1 MGRRPIS
8 DIQNVGWA
16 MLFCPPYLTKRV
28 HMGIE
33 FIDSRIDLPTH
44 SVRVMSPLG
53 VYPADSIVNRDF
65 AFVANDDICFT
76 VAPYSRDKIDIKH
89 YYSEVE
95 WATINEIRLF
105 SSILLSIDR
114 DVGYSRIYPFYTSHF
129 IKVSSNETIEDHF
142 DAISKQLVE
151 IINAPPKIIN
161 GFSHP
166 ATNAY
171 RTSKGI
177 SLPPACGGP
186 DYDLRKDGYQYNL
199 QKEIFNKFDIK
210 DFLMIRGV
218 STLLRSG
225 MLTAHYHFLE
235 EAINTTFISLEA
247 SFRLV
252 LRKLKEIGI
261 NNPSSKDAADYIANV
276 FYSDAANKYFEEY
289 YESRIMSFHP
299 ESRFGVF
306 PHAPLMAD
314 DCYHLFDDLIEVYCY
329 LICDHVHPKHQERFN
344 RFRT

>member
-1 MGRRPIS
+1 
-8 DIQNVGWA
+8 
-16 MLFCPPYLTKRV
+16 
-28 HMGIE
+28 MGIE
-33 FIDSRIDLPTH
+33 FLDSRRDLPTH

-53 VYPADSIVNRDF
+53 VYPADTIVNSDS
-65 AFVANDDICFT
+65 AFFANDDICFT
-76 VAPYSRDKIDIKH
+76 VAPFSRDKIDIEH

-105 SSILLSIDR
+105 SSILLCVDR
-114 DVGYSRIYPFYTSHF
+114 DIGYSRIYPFYTSHP
-129 IKVSSNETIEDHF
+129 IKITNNETIENNF
-142 DAISKQLVE
+142 EVISKQLIE
-151 IINAPPKIIN
+151 LINAPPKIIS
-161 GFSHP
+161 GSVHS

-177 SLPPACGGP
+177 SLPPVCGGP
-186 DYDLRKDGYQYNL
+186 NYDLRKEGYQYHL
-199 QKEIFNKFDIK
+199 QTELFNSFNASDY
-210 DFLMIRGV
+210 LMIRGV

-247 SFRLV
+247 SFRMV
-252 LRKLKEIGI
+252 LRKLKTIGI
-261 NNPSSKDAADYIANV
+261 SNPSSKDAADYIANV
-276 FYSDAANKYFEEY
+276 FYSHAANKYFEEY

-314 DCYHLFDDLIEVYCY
+314 DCYDLLMI
-329 LICDHVHPKHQERFN
+329 
-344 RFRT
+344 